1 VKETARS
8 IFTSP
13 QVIHEPP
20 RDFILTTPKPSD
32 VYNFE
37 MLKTKLVNGVPL
49 NDLVMTWIAARAK
62 VQRKLSDFDFEMKS
76 QYW

>member
-1 VKETARS
+1 
-8 IFTSP
+8 
-13 QVIHEPP
+13 
-20 RDFILTTPKPSD
+20 
-32 VYNFE
+32 